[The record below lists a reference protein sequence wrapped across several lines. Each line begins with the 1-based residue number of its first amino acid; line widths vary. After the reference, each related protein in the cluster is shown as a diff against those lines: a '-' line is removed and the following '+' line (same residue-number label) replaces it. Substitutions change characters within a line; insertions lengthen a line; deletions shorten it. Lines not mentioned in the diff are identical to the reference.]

1 MLNLS
6 LIIYTVGRLLLLPQ
20 NHLLHANWP
29 MWCSLGLICLSRL
42 CLPSQLTDYFQLMCV
57 NPALNVLKKST
68 SLGLNLLLII
78 RTLRKHIQ
86 KNIDYNSLL
95 KTKGLN
101 RSVFDIYI
109 VWCYEYLLNIVK
121 KWSSTS
127 VVVNQVADFTLKM
140 IFVNPIFSD
149 WIFHVITR
157 NNLYPKYIYFILW
170 KF

>member
-29 MWCSLGLICLSRL
+29 LWCSLGLICLFRL
-42 CLPSQLTDYFQLMCV
+42 CLHSQLTDFFQLMCV
-57 NPALNVLKKST
+57 NPALNVLKEST

-78 RTLRKHIQ
+78 RTVRKHTHKI
-86 KNIDYNSLL
+86 IDFCHEYFL

-101 RSVFDIYI
+101 WSVFDIYCMVLWI
-109 VWCYEYLLNIVK
+109 SLNIVK
-121 KWSSTS
+121 KW
-127 VVVNQVADFTLKM
+127 NQVADFTLKM

-149 WIFHVITR
+149 WIFHVITW
-157 NNLYPKYIYFILW
+157 NNLYPKYTYFILW